1 MWFYRVTSRHV
12 VQPTKQCFEIN
23 FLLKVHRLMLA
34 DKPRT
39 STYQAAIEGN
49 AEFFRGKTVMG
60 ESSLT
65 EGSF

>member
-1 MWFYRVTSRHV
+1 
-12 VQPTKQCFEIN
+12 
-23 FLLKVHRLMLA
+23 MLA